1 MKYIY
6 VHYFIFNGTCISFFN
21 EKLLSFLSTTK
32 IQFHLID
39 ICVWIIVIFIGSTL
53 VNIVD

>member
-6 VHYFIFNGTCISFFN
+6 VHYFIFDGTCISFLNDKPLCF
-21 EKLLSFLSTTK
+21 SSTTK
-32 IQFHLID
+32 IQLID
-39 ICVWIIVIFIGSTL
+39 ICVWIIIIFIGSIL